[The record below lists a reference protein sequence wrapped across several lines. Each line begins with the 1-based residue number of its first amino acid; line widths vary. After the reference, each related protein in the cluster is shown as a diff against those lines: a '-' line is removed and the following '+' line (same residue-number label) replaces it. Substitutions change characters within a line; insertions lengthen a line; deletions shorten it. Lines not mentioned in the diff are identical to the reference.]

1 MPKKH
6 KKKVEVQALSNA
18 EMDYLESLG
27 TFEFH
32 EDEEM
37 MSFCKPTERLDDYTK
52 LAYQRY
58 EKEFLIYENTS
69 FTITKNFH
77 LARAR
82 LAFSIYS
89 KLATADSLSIWNN
102 EYGLELKK
110 LIITDLQEAN
120 QNIIKYKHEIGLKEG
135 AKAEFEFLKYDK
147 YYRPAKQKPL
157 PKIK

>member
-18 EMDYLESLG
+18 EMNYLESLG

-37 MSFCKPTERLDDYTK
+37 MSFCKPPESLDDYTK

-58 EKEFLIYENTS
+58 GKEFLIYENTS

-89 KLATADSLSIWNN
+89 KLAAADSLSI
-102 EYGLELKK
+102 
-110 LIITDLQEAN
+110 
-120 QNIIKYKHEIGLKEG
+120 
-135 AKAEFEFLKYDK
+135 
-147 YYRPAKQKPL
+147 
-157 PKIK
+157 